1 MAILAVLKLGDEYR
15 RLVWAADTKG
25 AIDLKLRY
33 DEMLGN
39 LPCVDL
45 RPSGF
50 RTLPTQ
56 GLI

>member
-33 DEMLGN
+33 DEMPGN

-50 RTLPTQ
+50 SPLCQ
-56 GLI
+56 YE